1 MLRSLA
7 RSVVVDRA
15 RVFAIASPLA
25 AQATGSVRGRV
36 IVEGANRPLP
46 RPGWVWWGRRSV
58 PDQRERRVPT
68 PQCAA
73 VPRTFVSC
81 ASALPRL
88 GPGERRRRRRRRSTS
103 VIREAP
109 VALEQVVVTA
119 TGDVRRKE
127 ITNSMATI
135 SAEQIQNAPV
145 ANAQQ
150 LLSAQTPGVT
160 VLANSGQPG
169 AGGQIRLRGN
179 NSISQDNNPII
190 YVDGVRIYSGVSPT
204 VTNARDHQP
213 FNDIRSGRHRAR
225 GSGEGRG
232 GDDAARHRG
241 IGRSDPDLHQ
251 AWACRQAAVV
261 ARPHRRNERPRLPQ
275 GRWRPH
281 GRVSQE
287 L

>member
-1 MLRSLA
+1 
-7 RSVVVDRA
+7 V
-15 RVFAIASPLA
+15 
-25 AQATGSVRGRV
+25 
-36 IVEGANRPLP
+36 
-46 RPGWVWWGRRSV
+46 PG
-58 PDQRERRVPT
+58 
-68 PQCAA
+68 
-73 VPRTFVSC
+73 PRTIVSC
-81 ASALPRL
+81 ASVRPASVY
-88 GPGERRRRRRRRSTS
+88 ERRRRRDATLDF

-204 VTNARDHQP
+204 VTNARQTINP
-213 FNDIRSGRHRAR
+213 FNDIRSEDIERVEVVKGAAATTLTAPRRRA
-225 GSGEGRG
+225 G
-232 GDDAARHRG
+232 
-241 IGRSDPDLHQ
+241 DPDLHQ
-251 AWACRQAAVV
+251 ARACRQAAVV
-261 ARPHRRNERPRLPQ
+261 ARPHRRDQRPGLPQ

-281 GRVSQE
+281 GGLSQGLSGAGVVRPRYRPDE
-287 L
+287 RDVRAGREVRGRHLPVARQVDSHGAVQKAAMSVAGGSDIAQYFLPATSQ